1 MTIKTIIITIM
12 KIMKVIIMI
21 KVISPNMKVSVL
33 Y

>member
-21 KVISPNMKVSVL
+21 RVISGNMKVSVL
-33 Y
+33 

>member
-21 KVISPNMKVSVL
+21 RVISANMKVSVL
-33 Y
+33 